1 MFTPQSDR
9 ERRRCANDR
18 SHARTAPAAF
28 FLSDLSEPAVPPVV
42 SRRSWVVLVTLT
54 AVYVLNF
61 LDRSLLGI
69 LAKPIEDTLHIS
81 DGQIGLIGG
90 LYFAIFYCFI
100 AIPVGWLADRTSRV
114 GVLSIACAIWS
125 AATSF
130 CGVAAS
136 YPQLVFARM
145 LVGVGEAG
153 GVPPSYAIITDSFPS
168 GRRGIG
174 FGIYN
179 LGPPIGVAL
188 GIAFGGSIAAAF
200 NWRTAFIAIGAIGIV
215 AAISVRLI
223 VREPKRGAFD
233 ARQASAGSLRTGF
246 WGTMKMFFA
255 NPSLLLAA
263 LGSGATQ
270 FITYGLGN
278 FTTLFLMREKGMTLQ
293 QVAIWYALVAG
304 IGMSAGMLVSGQAID
319 RLVHR
324 WKPAY
329 AVIPAVSLAIATPF
343 YLGFVWASS
352 WQLALVLL
360 TAVMALNYFY
370 LSSSIALVQEE
381 VRPDQRVMAG
391 ALLLLVMNF
400 IGLGLGPTYVG
411 AASDAFHARGYSNPL
426 QLALTTLTPFYLI
439 AILLFLWLARRLQA
453 EMRQAQG
460 VAR

>member
-1 MFTPQSDR
+1 MKVLADSTGDTP
-9 ERRRCANDR
+9 
-18 SHARTAPAAF
+18 
-28 FLSDLSEPAVPPVV
+28 PPV

-69 LAKPIEDTLHIS
+69 LAKPIEDTLHIT

-130 CGVAAS
+130 CGLAAS
-136 YPQLVFARM
+136 YPQLVVARM

-153 GVPPSYAIITDSFPS
+153 GVPPSYAIITDSFPP

-200 NWRTAFIAIGAIGIV
+200 NWRTAFIAIGAVGVV
-215 AAISVRLI
+215 AAIAVRLI
-223 VREPKRGAFD
+223 VREPRQGAFD
-233 ARQASAGSLRTGF
+233 AQRSATEEHSARF
-246 WGTMKMFFA
+246 WETMKTFFA

-270 FITYGLGN
+270 FVTYGLGN

-304 IGMSAGMLVSGQAID
+304 IGMSAGMLISGRAID
-319 RLVHR
+319 RFVRR

-329 AVIPAVSLAIATPF
+329 AVIPAASLAIATPF
-343 YLGFVWASS
+343 YLGFVWASG

-360 TAVMALNYFY
+360 TVVMALNYFY

-411 AASDAFHARGYSNPL
+411 AASDAFHAHGYANPL

-439 AILLFLWLARRLQA
+439 AILLFLWLAKRLRV
-453 EMRQAQG
+453 EMRRPQG
-460 VAR
+460 VSE